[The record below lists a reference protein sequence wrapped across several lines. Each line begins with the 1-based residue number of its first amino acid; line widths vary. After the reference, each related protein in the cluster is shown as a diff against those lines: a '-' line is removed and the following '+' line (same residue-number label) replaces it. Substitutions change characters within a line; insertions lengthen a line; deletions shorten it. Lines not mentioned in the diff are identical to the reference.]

1 MFLDDDVISV
11 VFFLDQRLQLEVQR
25 LPASC

>member
-25 LPASC
+25 LPVSC

>member
-11 VFFLDQRLQLEVQR
+11 VFFLDQRLQLEVQH